1 MAYAK
6 KPAAK
11 KATKAK
17 AKAKAKADKPFVPF
31 WAMKKGAK
39 AKGKK

>member
-6 KPAAK
+6 KPTSK
-11 KATKAK
+11 KSASKKST
-17 AKAKAKADKPFVPF
+17 KPFVPF

-39 AKGKK
+39 AKGKSKAKK